1 MFTVKMP
8 KTVISTT
15 VPKMHLDALLGHR
28 VCGAG
33 SFGWSLLPSEE
44 IQNPV

>member
-1 MFTVKMP
+1 MFAVKMP

-15 VPKMHLDALLGHR
+15 VPKIHLDALLGQH

-33 SFGWSLLPSEE
+33 SFDDLWSPQ
-44 IQNPV
+44 IPVAHY